1 MKWLYE
7 LWDSKIRTLIIVS
20 FIGFLLLLVTKHY
33 SDEIRYQ
40 EALQKYYIQD
50 SLVLKLDNGFEMT
63 IYKTD
68 TIKSKKHE
76 EVNYPATTA
85 NGSIGQ

>member
-1 MKWLYE
+1 M
-7 LWDSKIRTLIIVS
+7 SKFSKLAIAS
-20 FIGFLLLLVTKHY
+20 FIGFLLLLTLKHY
-33 SDEIRYQ
+33 SDEIRYR
-40 EALQKYYIQD
+40 EAMMKYYIQD

-68 TIKSKKHE
+68 TIKSEKHE